1 MTDENQTVEAGPLS
15 TLPAS
20 KGINIAGQKGV
31 SLGAE
36 QSSAIRDRLMQMIAE
51 REGYQGSWKHIGDLG
66 ALAAAPIG
74 GYSAAYDQYA
84 ARNRQREKDLLEL
97 QMGVGQLDTE
107 QARLKQ
113 KAAQD
118 AAFFQNLGFQ
128 VPGQQPK
135 AQPQGGG
142 LPAAGGA
149 PEAPQGGALP
159 AAGAAPQGGA
169 LPTPAAKPAGDQLS
183 QAEKAAF
190 YQLYQ
195 HNPAKANELLLGRI
209 KPTDLQRELAAAG
222 VNPALANQ
230 LIIAI
235 RSGELFKETPV
246 TQMEGPNAGYQMPST
261 SFDIVGQRLGLG
273 GVGLRGAQ
281 TPPAAPAQQAAKPSV
296 PAAPTQQ
303 AAAPSAAVVNPTATP
318 NIGAGEGAGAINVP
332 NPHPVGSPEYRKF
345 REDAAKKEIEV
356 QGSAA
361 TKVGEGD
368 AAEISAMSGVVSK
381 APDRMAELDKA
392 VQNIDKYPQM
402 FGRLMR
408 PTATSVVM
416 NALSQGVTVGR
427 LGAVGFPGVNELS
440 IQLDPTAKKDPGAI
454 RAWNETVAVINQVLG
469 DYTAVANKGQGSV
482 SNQERQLYRDAVGD
496 PAKMDAQSLRTRALA
511 TRLSYQHTLEV
522 NDAWNAA
529 QKAGQRNFQQ
539 FKASP
544 AFQEMQKRHF
554 YETAKTLGVKGAE
567 WKQDMGNAE
576 DEAAKLRAELRGKK

>member
-1 MTDENQTVEAGPLS
+1 MADQNTEDQTVEAGPLS
-15 TLPAS
+15 TLPTG

-31 SLGAE
+31 NLGAE

-84 ARNRQREKDLLEL
+84 GRQRQREKDLLEL

-128 VPGQQPK
+128 VPGQQK
-135 AQPQGGG
+135 PQGGG

-169 LPTPAAKPAGDQLS
+169 LPAPAAKPAGDQLS

-222 VNPALANQ
+222 VDPALSNQ
-230 LIIAI
+230 LIVSI
-235 RSGELFKETPV
+235 RSGDLFKETPV
-246 TQMEGPNAGYQMPST
+246 TQMTGPNAGYQMPST

-345 REDAAKKEIEV
+345 REEQAKKEIDV
-356 QGSAA
+356 QGAQS
-361 TKVGEGD
+361 TKVAETD
-368 AAEISAMSGVVSK
+368 AKELASMSSTLAK
-381 APDRMAELDKA
+381 APKRKASLDKA
-392 VQNIDKYPQM
+392 VQNLDSYPQL
-402 FGRLMR
+402 FGRLLR
-408 PTATSVVM
+408 PTPTSVVL

-427 LGAVGFPGVNELS
+427 LGSVGFPGVNEIS
-440 IQLDPTAKKDPGAI
+440 IQMDPTVRKDPKALG
-454 RAWNETVAVINQVLG
+454 AWNETVATINEVLG
-469 DYTAVANKGQGSV
+469 DYTAITNEGQGSV
-482 SNQERQLYRDAVGD
+482 SDQERQLYRAAVAD
-496 PAKMDAQSLRTRALA
+496 PTKMDAATLKVRMIA
-511 TRLSYQHTLEV
+511 TRLNYQHTEEV
-522 NDAWNAA
+522 KDAWDAA
-529 QKAGQRNFQQ
+529 QKAGLRSYQQ

-544 AFQEMQKRHF
+544 EFKEMQKRHF